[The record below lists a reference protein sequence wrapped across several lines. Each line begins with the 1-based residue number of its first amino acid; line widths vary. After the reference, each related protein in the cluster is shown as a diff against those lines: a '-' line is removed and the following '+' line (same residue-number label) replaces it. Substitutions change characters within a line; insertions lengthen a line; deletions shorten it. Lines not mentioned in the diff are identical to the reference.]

1 MHDEFELFAQL
12 HLGLLPDGT
21 ALEQDLSELAARQG
35 LAPEALLERL
45 RAAKIDP
52 PTVEETDYDLPGQHS
67 EAQVLALLGD
77 TAATLAFARKVYDE
91 YRARLGHK
99 RARFDDE
106 FAEKTVSDKISISD
120 VPHRRQP

>member
-1 MHDEFELFAQL
+1 VADEFELFAQL

-21 ALEQDLSELAARQG
+21 AHEQNLAELAGRHG
-35 LAPEALLERL
+35 LAPDVLLERL

-52 PTVEETDYDLPGQHS
+52 PTAEDTDYDLNGQHS

-77 TAATLAFARKVYDE
+77 HAATLAFARKVYDE
-91 YRARLGHK
+91 YRARLGFK

-106 FAEKTVSDKISISD
+106 FAEKTVSDKIEISD
-120 VPHRRQP
+120 VPRRR